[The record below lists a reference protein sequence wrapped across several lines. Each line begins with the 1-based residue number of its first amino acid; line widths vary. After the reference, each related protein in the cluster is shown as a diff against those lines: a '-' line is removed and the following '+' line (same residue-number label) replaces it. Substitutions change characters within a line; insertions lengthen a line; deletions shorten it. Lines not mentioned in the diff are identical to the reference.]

1 MARTQGTSART
12 QRLITVVA
20 MCLLALTSALAIGR
34 VFIGTA
40 STYEMVVVALASA
53 LLACAMERRNLP
65 ALYAMTMLT
74 RLMLGAT
81 VLRDDRWFGSPVPT
95 FFHLG
100 LAGYLFVFGH
110 LHARQG

>member
-40 STYEMVVVALASA
+40 ST
-53 LLACAMERRNLP
+53 
-65 ALYAMTMLT
+65 
-74 RLMLGAT
+74 
-81 VLRDDRWFGSPVPT
+81 
-95 FFHLG
+95 
-100 LAGYLFVFGH
+100 
-110 LHARQG
+110 